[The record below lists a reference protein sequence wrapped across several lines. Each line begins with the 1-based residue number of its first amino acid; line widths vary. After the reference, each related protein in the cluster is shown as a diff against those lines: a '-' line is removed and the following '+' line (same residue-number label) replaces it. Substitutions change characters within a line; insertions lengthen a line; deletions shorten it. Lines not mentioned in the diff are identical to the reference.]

1 MTLYNVTG
9 WGKGKT
15 TSAIGISVR
24 ALANE
29 EKVLFV
35 QFLKDGS
42 DGGLR
47 YLDYF
52 NKDFTHIYQGT
63 KGFNIENCERFWLRA
78 RQAIKNIK
86 PNLVILDEMNV
97 ALDNNLLG
105 KTFEEIVEEIK
116 ELAKDRDVYITGR
129 INNHYKR
136 HKMFE
141 ISDIA
146 TNCYCVV
153 HNYNA
158 SCIDCDKEYPRDFT
172 FCPVCGRKLVQ
183 KDKAKKGREY

>member
-15 TSAIGISVR
+15 TSAIGISLR

-29 EKVLFV
+29 EKVLFI
-35 QFLKDGS
+35 QFLKDGN
-42 DGGLR
+42 DGALR

-52 NKDFTHIYQGT
+52 NKDFTHMYQGT
-63 KGFNIENCERFWLRA
+63 KGFNIEDCSHFWLRA
-78 RQAIKNIK
+78 KQAIRNIK
-86 PNLVILDEMNV
+86 PSLVILDEMNV

-105 KTFEEIVEEIK
+105 KPFEDILEEIQDLSKGMDI
-116 ELAKDRDVYITGR
+116 YITGR

-146 TNCYCVV
+146 TNCYCEV
-153 HNYNA
+153 HSYNA
-158 SCIDCDKEYPRDFT
+158 RCIECDKEYPRDFT
-172 FCPVCGRKLVQ
+172 YCPVCGRKLVQ
-183 KDKAKKGREY
+183 KDKARKGREY